1 MATPTEPE
9 NNLVPEPVEPDN
21 EVTTDD
27 DPTTEPE
34 TGTEPEGGGGEP
46 EGDQPTPETPGVD
59 WKAMA
64 RKWEKRAKENAR
76 KAAENAEARRRLDEA
91 SETEKTELDRL
102 REAIASLQEENS
114 NNKLK
119 ALRAEVSSRTGVPVE
134 LLTASTEEELNDQA
148 EAISAFVASRAP
160 APKPAANGGKPKE
173 RLRSG
178 AATTSNEPSRED
190 ILAAVMGKGRRPRAG
205 GSK

>member
-9 NNLVPEPVEPDN
+9 NGLVPEPVEP
-21 EVTTDD
+21 EVETTD

-34 TGTEPEGGGGEP
+34 TGTGGGGDDP
-46 EGDQPTPETPGVD
+46 EADKPTTDPETPGVD

-76 KAAENAEARRRLDEA
+76 RASENEDARKRLDEA
-91 SETEKTELDRL
+91 AETEKTELDRL

-114 NNKLK
+114 SNKLK

-160 APKPAANGGKPKE
+160 APPKPTANGGKPKE
-173 RLRSG
+173 KLRSG
-178 AATTSNEPSRED
+178 ASTPTNEPSRDE
-190 ILAAVMGKGRRPRAG
+190 ILAQVLGRGRRRSAG
-205 GSK
+205 GQ